1 MAAGARVSVHVRMVL
16 PSLQGEGQ
24 GWGLYLSVREP
35 VNGVIFSAGKELL
48 TPPLPLPYKGGEWLP
63 HEVGGERLSHEVGG
77 ERLRMRLAGSG
88 CRMRLA
94 GSGCGMRLTGCCC
107 A

>member
-35 VNGVIFSAGKELL
+35 VIGAIFSAEKSYCL
-48 TPPLPLPYKGGEWLP
+48 LPYPSPTRE
-63 HEVGGERLSHEVGG
+63 
-77 ERLRMRLAGSG
+77 GSG
-88 CRMRLA
+88 CRTRWHVHELA
-94 GSGCGMRLTGCCC
+94 KLELS
-107 A
+107 

>member
-35 VNGVIFSAGKELL
+35 VIGAIFSAEKS
-48 TPPLPLPYKGGEWLP
+48 Y
-63 HEVGGERLSHEVGG
+63 
-77 ERLRMRLAGSG
+77 
-88 CRMRLA
+88 
-94 GSGCGMRLTGCCC
+94 
-107 A
+107 